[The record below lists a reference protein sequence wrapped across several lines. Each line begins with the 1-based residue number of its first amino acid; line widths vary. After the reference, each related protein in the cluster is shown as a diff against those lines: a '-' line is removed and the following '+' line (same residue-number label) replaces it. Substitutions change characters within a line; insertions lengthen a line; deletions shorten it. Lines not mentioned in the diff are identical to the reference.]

1 MPLITSTG
9 RSEPQLTDA
18 ARTEPI
24 VADLANQLDYE
35 FDDNELLTLAMTHR
49 SYCAEHPDVE
59 SNERLEFL
67 GDAVLGLAVTD
78 HIHATYPDLP
88 EGQLAK
94 LRASVVNTATL
105 AEVAGRLGLGD
116 YLRLGKGEHQSGGR
130 QKESILA
137 DALEA
142 VIGALYVDGGWE
154 ESREVVLDL
163 LLDEISSGAVRPG
176 RQDYKTRLQEL
187 SAQMGLGAPVYQIE
201 GSGPDH
207 DKRFVAV
214 ALIDGDARGEGT
226 GTSKKR
232 AEQAAAR
239 TAWHELD
246 AHRDRGGTTEDSAAE
261 IEQPADQAPA
271 VESSATVEN

>member
-1 MPLITSTG
+1 
-9 RSEPQLTDA
+9 
-18 ARTEPI
+18 
-24 VADLANQLDYE
+24 
-35 FDDNELLTLAMTHR
+35 MTHR

-105 AEVAGRLGLGD
+105 AEVAGRLGLGE

-130 QKESILA
+130 EKESILA

-142 VIGALYVDGGWE
+142 VIGAVYVDGGWE
-154 ESREVVLDL
+154 EGREVVLDL
-163 LLDEISSGAVRPG
+163 LLDEISTGAERPG

-187 SAQMGLGAPVYQIE
+187 SAQLGLGAPVYEIE

-214 ALIDGDARGEGT
+214 ALIDGEARGEGT

-246 AHRDRGGTTEDSAAE
+246 ARSDDAGADPAPADAD
-261 IEQPADQAPA
+261 EQPADQASTA
-271 VESSATVEN
+271 ESSVVVEN